1 VYEGSRLG
9 GGADTEEISHMLFGE
24 GMGFSGLFATHPP
37 ILKRIQAL
45 EPGFNAAELERLQV
59 QWRATP
65 PNGLQED
72 ARMGLAGAHEVLPAA
87 ATQLNVTPAM
97 VAAQVAQPES
107 DDYRRADA
115 IVFSI
120 PDALRELARDREQVM
135 PLLLAMLLGSD
146 QAVLGKQRI
155 EIASRMGNEMAEAA
169 FGLRGTL
176 AQSLHPMQRLPL
188 ASLAFPVLRLR
199 PRPQLDAFMDAVFA
213 AVNADGKV
221 SLFEYC
227 LGQLLRVQVRE
238 SLDP

>member
-1 VYEGSRLG
+1 
-9 GGADTEEISHMLFGE
+9 
-24 GMGFSGLFATHPP
+24 
-37 ILKRIQAL
+37 IQAL
-45 EPGFNAAELERLQV
+45 EPGFNAAQLERLQA
-59 QWRATP
+59 QWRAAP

-72 ARMGLAGAHEVLPAA
+72 ARMGLAGAHDALPAA
-87 ATQLNVTPAM
+87 ATRLNVTPAM
-97 VAAQVAQPES
+97 VSAQVAQPES

-115 IVFSI
+115 IVHSI

-169 FGLRGTL
+169 FALRGTL
-176 AQSLHPMQRLPL
+176 GQALHPMQRLPL
-188 ASLAFPVLRLR
+188 ASLSFQVLRLR
-199 PRPQLDAFMDAVFA
+199 PRPQLDVFMDTVA
-213 AVNADGKV
+213 ATVNADGQV